1 MLFDFKI
8 HRCLIVHKLMYSR
21 DKSAIT
27 LHEILLKMRV
37 HFISIGGAVMHN
49 LALAL
54 HHKGFTVTGSDDEIY
69 EPARSRLAQAGI
81 LPATIGWNPAAI
93 TPALDAIVLGMHA
106 RKDNPELIR
115 AQELGLTIYSFPE
128 YMYEQTRDKKRIV
141 IGGSHGKTS
150 TTAMILFV
158 LNYFNMD
165 FDYLVGSL
173 IDGFDTMVG
182 LSPTS
187 QTAVFEG
194 DEYLNSA
201 LDPRPKF
208 HIYKADIGIITGIA
222 WDHINVFPTYEQYVE
237 QFRIFIRELPASGA
251 LIYCADD
258 PEVKRVSEE
267 TPCNARLIPY
277 TTPEF
282 RVEAGITYILVNGTE
297 IALKVFGKHNLQN
310 MMAAKYA
317 CIEAGV
323 SEEQFFEAIRHFKG
337 TAKRLETL
345 RETADSVT
353 YRDFAHAPSKLKA
366 TVNAVKQLYPERKL
380 IAAYELHTFSSLNKA
395 FLPQYHGSMAEADI
409 KAVLFSK
416 HALEMKKMPML
427 DEAEVAAGFGDGVK
441 VFTDKDLLHAYI
453 KEHFT
458 GKENLLLMSSGTFDG
473 MDLDF

>member
-1 MLFDFKI
+1 
-8 HRCLIVHKLMYSR
+8 
-21 DKSAIT
+21 
-27 LHEILLKMRV
+27 MRV

-69 EPARSRLAQAGI
+69 EPAKSRLDKVGI
-81 LPATIGWNPAAI
+81 LPKSIGWNVNNI
-93 TPALDAIVLGMHA
+93 TPDLDAIVLGMHA

-115 AQELGLTIYSFPE
+115 AQEMGLKIYSFPE
-128 YMYEQTRDKKRIV
+128 YMYEQTKDKKRIV

-158 LNYFNMD
+158 LKYFNVD

-182 LSPTS
+182 ISPS
-187 QTAVFEG
+187 SKVAVFEG

-208 HIYKADIGIITGIA
+208 HIYKADVGIITGIA
-222 WDHINVFPTYEQYVE
+222 WDHINVFPTYENYVE
-237 QFRIFIRELPASGA
+237 QFEIFIKDLPQAGA

-258 PEVKRVSEE
+258 PEVKRVSEN
-267 TPCNARLIPY
+267 TPCKARLIPY
-277 TTPEF
+277 TTPENK
-282 RVEAGITYILVNGTE
+282 VVNGVTYIKVDGKE

-310 MMAAKYA
+310 MMAAKDA

-323 SEEQFFEAIRHFKG
+323 SEQQFYEAIQHFKG

-345 RETADSVT
+345 KETHESIT

-380 IAAYELHTFSSLNKA
+380 IAAYELHTYSSLNKA
-395 FLPQYHGSMAEADI
+395 FLPQYLNSMEEADI

-427 DEAEVAAGFGDGVK
+427 DEQEVANGFGEGVK
-441 VFTDKDLLHAYI
+441 VFTDKNLLRVFIESHY
-453 KEHFT
+453 T

-473 MDLDF
+473 MSVEF